1 MTFSMRI
8 CLLGLALMALP
19 AWAQAPA
26 AERGALAAQPAAPL
40 TRSGGPDTPVFTSI
54 AKVLVRSPEPF
65 QLAQFYAA
73 LGFREASR
81 SANGVNFYLAGDVG
95 VLEILKMDAATRP
108 SGPKTSRTQQ
118 GVVAIFEVTDQAGLI
133 ARAKAAGA
141 TLIERWDA
149 SDRPASIYYVGD
161 PENNILGFAARHHDP
176 RVKTP

>member
-1 MTFSMRI
+1 
-8 CLLGLALMALP
+8 LLLLMALAQP

-26 AERGALAAQPAAPL
+26 PAQGTGATRAAAPSTTSAATEPL
-40 TRSGGPDTPVFTSI
+40 AFTAI

-65 QLAQFYAA
+65 QLAKFYAA
-73 LGFREASR
+73 LGFREVSR

-95 VLEILKMDAATRP
+95 VLEILKMDSATRP

-118 GVVAIFEVTDQAGLI
+118 GVLAIFEVTDQQGVI

-149 SDRPASIYYVGD
+149 SDRPASIYYIGD

>member
-1 MTFSMRI
+1 MAAVTRFVFFAMI
-8 CLLGLALMALP
+8 APLLRPALAQSPVQAPIAAAP
-19 AWAQAPA
+19 APASPRAPA
-26 AERGALAAQPAAPL
+26 A
-40 TRSGGPDTPVFTSI
+40 GGPLAFTAI
-54 AKVLVRSPEPF
+54 AKVLVRSPDPF
-65 QLAQFYAA
+65 RLAQFYAA
-73 LGFREASR
+73 LGFREVSR

-118 GVVAIFEVTDQAGLI
+118 GVVAIFEVTDQAGLVE
-133 ARAKAAGA
+133 RAKAAGA

-176 RVKTP
+176 RVNTP